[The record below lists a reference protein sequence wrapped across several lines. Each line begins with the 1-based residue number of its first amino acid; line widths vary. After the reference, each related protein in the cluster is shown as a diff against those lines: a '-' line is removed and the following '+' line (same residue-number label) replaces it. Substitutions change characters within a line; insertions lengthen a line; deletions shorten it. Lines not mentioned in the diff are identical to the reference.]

1 MSRDLETQRQFLFN
15 NELIA
20 QMLPSGLVSFDHQI
34 GGLNPEKPLKNKF
47 LYDTANGTVY
57 KVLSSRRKGFNEA
70 RFYAEVFA
78 PENTDD
84 AMLGRLK
91 AFLPA
96 YRGLFHQPD
105 SGNFLVAMADMQWG
119 MEQPNAMDIKLGRQS
134 YGPQAPAE
142 KMAIEQ
148 AKYPWRRQLGFFIT
162 GIRVDGAF
170 YDRLYGKSLSPSV
183 IYEKGICLFLDGKG
197 DKNIIHR
204 RSTLAYAFAERLKHL
219 VEWFEAQT
227 RYRFVAS
234 SLFLCYD
241 WSASRSAA
249 DLAFSDHRFMRLHLI
264 DFARWFKVSGLG
276 VDPSHD
282 DNCLHGLY
290 KLQSCFHRACSEAS
304 NKQTL
309 AIKLPTLDD

>member
-1 MSRDLETQRQFLFN
+1 MSRDSEKQRQFLFN

-78 PENTDD
+78 PENADD
-84 AMLGRLK
+84 AVLSRLR

-105 SGNFLVAMADMQWG
+105 SGSFLVAMADMQWE

-134 YGPQAPAE
+134 YGPLAPTE
-142 KMAIEQ
+142 KMAMEQ

-197 DKNIIHR
+197 DQNIMHR
-204 RSTLAYAFAERLKHL
+204 RSTLAYAFAERLKQL
-219 VEWFEAQT
+219 IEWFEAQT
-227 RYRFVAS
+227 LYRFVAS

-241 WSASRSAA
+241 WSTPRSADDFA
-249 DLAFSDHRFMRLHLI
+249 LPNHRFMRLHLI
-264 DFARWFKVSGLG
+264 DFARWFKVSDLD
-276 VDPSHD
+276 VDSSHD
-282 DNCLHGLY
+282 ENCLHGLY

-304 NKQTL
+304 NNRTSAADPL
-309 AIKLPTLDD
+309 TLDV

>member
-1 MSRDLETQRQFLFN
+1 MFPVYRRA
-15 NELIA
+15 EL
-20 QMLPSGLVSFDHQI
+20 VHQI
-34 GGLNPEKPLKNKF
+34 

-78 PENTDD
+78 PENADD
-84 AMLGRLK
+84 AVLSRLRT
-91 AFLPA
+91 FLPA

-105 SGNFLVAMADMQWG
+105 SGSFLVAMADMQWE

-134 YGPQAPAE
+134 YGPLAPAE
-142 KMAIEQ
+142 KMAMEQ

-162 GIRVDGAF
+162 GIWVDGAF

-197 DKNIIHR
+197 DQNIMHR
-204 RSTLAYAFAERLKHL
+204 RSTLAYAFAERLKQL
-219 VEWFEAQT
+219 IEWFEAQT
-227 RYRFVAS
+227 IYRFVAS

-241 WSASRSAA
+241 WSTPRSAA
-249 DLAFSDHRFMRLHLI
+249 DFALPNHRFLRLHLI
-264 DFARWFKVSGLG
+264 DFARWFKVSDLD
-276 VDPSHD
+276 VDSSHD
-282 DNCLHGLY
+282 ENCLHGLY

-304 NKQTL
+304 NKQTSAADPL
-309 AIKLPTLDD
+309 TLDV